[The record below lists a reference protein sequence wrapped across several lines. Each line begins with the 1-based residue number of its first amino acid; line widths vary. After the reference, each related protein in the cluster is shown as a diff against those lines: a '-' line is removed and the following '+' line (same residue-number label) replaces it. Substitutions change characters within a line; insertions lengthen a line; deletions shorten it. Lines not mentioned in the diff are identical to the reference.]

1 MVDKEAAV
9 LGWREWVG
17 LPALKV
23 AAIKAKIDTG
33 ARTSTL
39 HALDVTP
46 VVEGGKRRLRF
57 KVLPLQDRRDHA
69 VNCIADLV
77 EQRLVSSS
85 TGQRELRWVIR
96 TPLRVGGGEWLIEVT
111 LTDRD
116 SMQFRMLLGRTALAG
131 RFMVD
136 PTRSF
141 LCGPPTGAR
150 R

>member
-1 MVDKEAAV
+1 MPDRPPKL

-17 LPALKV
+17 LPGLKV
-23 AAIKAKIDTG
+23 PTIKAKVDTG

-39 HALDVTP
+39 HAIDVTP

-57 KVLPLQDRRDHA
+57 RVLPQQDRRDVTIA
-69 VNCIADLV
+69 CIADMV

-96 TPLRVGGGEWLIEVT
+96 TTLRIGDQSWPIEVT

-131 RFMVD
+131 RFVVD

-141 LCGPPTGAR
+141 LIGPPR
-150 R
+150 

>member
-1 MVDKEAAV
+1 MADRSPKL

-17 LPALKV
+17 LPGLKV
-23 AAIKAKIDTG
+23 PTIKAKVDTG

-39 HALDVTP
+39 HAIDVTP

-57 KVLPLQDRRDHA
+57 RVLPQQDRRDVTIA
-69 VNCIADLV
+69 CIADMV

-96 TPLRVGGGEWLIEVT
+96 TPLRIGDQSWPIEVT

-131 RFMVD
+131 RFVVD

-141 LCGPPTGAR
+141 LIGPPR
-150 R
+150 